1 MDKAAKQIK
10 LSKSLQILDF
20 VIAVFV
26 IAFFGGLIIVK
37 YNHDGLLA
45 PDFDTL
51 LDTSLVVASAVSI
64 VVCMA
69 ILFFF
74 LGVCH
79 EIGKDNSFSLE
90 NTASLHKMAI
100 CGGVY
105 SAIYV
110 VRELVQIITG
120 NHGAYTLGYN
130 VIMIFLGI
138 IFLGICECLSRL
150 VKNAYEI
157 KLENELTI

>member
-1 MDKAAKQIK
+1 MDKTVKQIK
-10 LSKSLQILDF
+10 LSKALQILDF
-20 VIAVFV
+20 IIAVFV
-26 IAFFGGLIIVK
+26 IAFFGGLILVK

-45 PDFDTL
+45 EDFNTL
-51 LDTSLVVASAVSI
+51 LDTSLVVASGVSI
-64 VVCMA
+64 VVCMV
-69 ILFFF
+69 ILFLF

-90 NTASLHKMAI
+90 NASSLHKMAV
-100 CGGVY
+100 CGGLY
-105 SAIYV
+105 SMIYV
-110 VRELVQIITG
+110 VREIVQFISGI
-120 NHGAYTLGYN
+120 HGAYTLGFN
-130 VIMIFLGI
+130 VIMIFIGL

>member
-1 MDKAAKQIK
+1 MDKALKQKK
-10 LSKSLQILDF
+10 LSNFLKLIDF
-20 VIAVFV
+20 VVAVFV

-37 YNHDGLLA
+37 YNHEGLLSR
-45 PDFDTL
+45 DFDNL
-51 LDTSLVVASAVSI
+51 LDTSLVVSSGLSI

-79 EIGKDNSFSLE
+79 EIGIDNSFSLE
-90 NTASLHKMAI
+90 NANSFHNMAI
-100 CGGVY
+100 LGGVY
-105 SAIYV
+105 SVIYLG
-110 VRELVQIITG
+110 REIIQLITG
-120 NHGAYTLGYN
+120 THGAITLGYN
-130 VIMIFLGI
+130 IIMIFAGLA
-138 IFLGICECLSRL
+138 FLGIAECLARL